1 MALNKEI
8 WANDIQT
15 LLLPDNSFITKG
27 TDYSV
32 FADNNKIHIPVEAGE
47 VNTEKDRSV
56 LPGTVAQSDDTE
68 KVITMHHYTTDPVS
82 VFNPEDV
89 ELSYDKRQVITKKIA
104 DSLNKKMAESAL
116 EALLTIGAQN
126 GTASTSIVTVL
137 RNVAKTFDQGDYP
150 EEDRFVLLNAESYS
164 KLLKELTDAQ
174 ANAFLAVA
182 DAKSGVIGQIF
193 GLNILTRSSFG
204 SNSTAVAV
212 AWHKRDYMFALAPVQ
227 TYTSEGD
234 PTFYGTVLSASAR
247 FGCYVP
253 EATQPATGD

>member
-56 LPGTVAQSDDTE
+56 LPGTVAQSNDTE

-116 EALLTIGAQN
+116 EALMTIGAQN
-126 GTASTSIVTVL
+126 GTAST
-137 RNVAKTFDQGDYP
+137 
-150 EEDRFVLLNAESYS
+150 
-164 KLLKELTDAQ
+164 
-174 ANAFLAVA
+174 
-182 DAKSGVIGQIF
+182 
-193 GLNILTRSSFG
+193 
-204 SNSTAVAV
+204 
-212 AWHKRDYMFALAPVQ
+212 
-227 TYTSEGD
+227 
-234 PTFYGTVLSASAR
+234 
-247 FGCYVP
+247 
-253 EATQPATGD
+253 